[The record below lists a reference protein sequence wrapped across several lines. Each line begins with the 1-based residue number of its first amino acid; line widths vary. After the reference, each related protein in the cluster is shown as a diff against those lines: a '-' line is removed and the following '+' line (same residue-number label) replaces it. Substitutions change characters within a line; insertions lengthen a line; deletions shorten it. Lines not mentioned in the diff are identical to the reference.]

1 MREPVDDSKKLLP
14 LLVVIAV
21 VIMLLGGLFGL
32 VKRRTVPN
40 DAPTNQQVIMERH
53 IKEQR
58 DAPAARPS
66 KLEQRDLVGG
76 EREKDA
82 SRRVE

>member
-1 MREPVDDSKKLLP
+1 MREPADDSKKLLP

-21 VIMLLGGLFGL
+21 VIMLLGGLIGL

-40 DAPTNQQVIMERH
+40 DALTNQQVIMERY

-58 DAPAARPS
+58 DTLAVILP
-66 KLEQRDLVGG
+66 
-76 EREKDA
+76 EREP
-82 SRRVE
+82 R